1 MAKYIAVEGIDGT
14 GKSVQTSLL
23 KQALEQRGLKVGQ
36 LSFPDY
42 ESFFGKQIGRY
53 LSGQDGVRADTVDQ
67 KSMALWFALDRWN
80 TFQSFS
86 DEGLDAV
93 LINRYMLSNAV
104 YQSIRDID
112 LGKED
117 LLSFCDELEFGVM
130 GIPRPDL
137 QVILDVSPVSAS
149 ENVDKKGFRG
159 YVGEKKDVYEEQS
172 SLQERGR
179 RLYTAFAARLDN
191 AVLIPCM
198 ENGALLSIEAVHA
211 MVLDAVLPLF
221 EQPA

>member
-1 MAKYIAVEGIDGT
+1 MVKYIAVEGIDGT

-23 KQALEQRGLKVGQ
+23 RQALERRGLKVGE
-36 LSFPDY
+36 LGFPDY

-53 LSGQDGVRADTVDQ
+53 LSAQEGVRADTVDQ
-67 KSMALWFALDRWN
+67 KSMALWFALDRWD
-80 TFQSFS
+80 TFRNFDST
-86 DEGLDAV
+86 GLDVV
-93 LINRYMLSNAV
+93 LINRYVLSNAV
-104 YQSIRDID
+104 YQSIREID

-117 LLSFCDELEFGVM
+117 LLSFCEELEFRVL

-137 QVILDVSPVSAS
+137 QIILDVSPVSAS

-172 SLQERGR
+172 SMQERGR
-179 RLYTAFAARLDN
+179 RKYAEFAERLDN

-198 ENGALLSIEAVHA
+198 QEGKLLPIEAIHEL
-211 MVLDAVLPLF
+211 VLKTALPLF
-221 EQPA
+221 E

>member
-1 MAKYIAVEGIDGT
+1 MAKYIVVEGIDGT

-23 KQALEQRGLKVGQ
+23 KKALEERGLKTGE

-42 ESFFGKQIGRY
+42 ESFFGRQIGRY
-53 LSGQDGVRADTVDQ
+53 LSGQDGVRADSVDQ

-80 TFQSFS
+80 TFKHF
-86 DEGLDAV
+86 DDAGLDAV

-104 YQSIRDID
+104 YQSIREID

-117 LLSFCDELEFGVM
+117 LLPFCEELEFEVL

-137 QVILDVSPVSAS
+137 QIILDVSPVSAS
-149 ENVDKKGFRG
+149 ENVDRKGFRG

-172 SLQERGR
+172 SMQERGR
-179 RLYTAFAARLDN
+179 RLYAAFSERLNN

-198 ENGALLSIEAVHA
+198 KDGTLLPIEKVHE
-211 MVLDAVLPLF
+211 MVLAAALPLF
-221 EQPA
+221 E

>member
-1 MAKYIAVEGIDGT
+1 MAVYIAVEGIDGT

-23 KQALEQRGLKVGQ
+23 KQALTDRGLKVGE
-36 LSFPDY
+36 LGFPDY

-53 LSGQDGVRADTVDQ
+53 LSAAEGVRADTVDQ

-80 TFQSFS
+80 TFRHFDDSGF
-86 DEGLDAV
+86 DAV

-104 YQSIRDID
+104 YQSIREID

-117 LLSFCDELEFGVM
+117 LLGFCDELEFGVL

-137 QVILDVSPVSAS
+137 QIILDVSPVSAS

-172 SLQERGR
+172 SMQERGR
-179 RLYTAFAARLDN
+179 RKYAEFAQRLPN

-198 ENGALLSIEAVHA
+198 EEGRLLPIAIIHEL
-211 MVLDAVLPLF
+211 VLRAVLPLF
-221 EQPA
+221 EK